1 MVQDPFA
8 LLSYLVE
15 HANESSMVPLKTS
28 KEIMI
33 LVKDSKYSFSIYLLE
48 GENVARIK
56 KDFLP
61 TTLHKVIYEVIDDLK
76 DRLSSDLS
84 DLEIARELDTA
95 KMMEIL
101 NPRRRERKEERRE
114 SNKQRERRPSS
125 SLEKLKV
132 NDNVHIFPLLKVGG
146 SFFSIVLETISG
158 GIFNIPE
165 PRPFLIKKEGREPY
179 TVRNLKSVYL
189 LLSQAKIDTFRE
201 GDPVT
206 DVEIEGGKLTFF
218 SALFLNE
225 TERDEGMK
233 EFTFMGRK
241 AKGVEREYLFFRL
254 SRSGSVRAYT
264 RKVISV
270 APDLNVGIGFFFWDG
285 KTLVRTGGID
295 LIKSHQDNTFT
306 LNEYILATSLIVS
319 SSLSTYSKVM
329 TGVMNMGISKKI
341 PSHLVK
347 DIMEIDTNPMSIS
360 PLVES
365 VSKDE
370 ISYYDPVE
378 YWYSV
383 DVLGREEPCH
393 CEEVSNYVNLRRT
406 AMSDLLASGWFK
418 DFLI

>member
-1 MVQDPFA
+1 
-8 LLSYLVE
+8 
-15 HANESSMVPLKTS
+15 MVPLKTS

-48 GENVARIK
+48 GENVARIR

-76 DRLSSDLS
+76 ERLSSDLS
-84 DLEIARELDTA
+84 DLEIARDLDTA
-95 KMMEIL
+95 KMMEML
-101 NPRRRERKEERRE
+101 NPRRRERKEERKE
-114 SNKQRERRPSS
+114 KAKQKERRSS
-125 SLEKLKV
+125 SALEKLKV
-132 NDNVHIFPLLKVGG
+132 NNNVHIFPLLKVGG
-146 SFFSIVLETISG
+146 SFFSIVLETVSG

-165 PRPFLIKKEGREPY
+165 SRPFLIKGEEREPY
-179 TVRNLKSVYL
+179 NVHNLKSIYL
-189 LLSQAKIDTFRE
+189 LLSQVKIDTFRE
-201 GDPVT
+201 GNPIT

-225 TERDEGMK
+225 TEKDEGMK

-241 AKGVEREYLFFRL
+241 AKGLERDYLFFRL

-264 RKVISV
+264 RKAISV
-270 APDLNVGIGFFFWDG
+270 APDLDVGIGFFFWDG

-295 LIKSHQDNTFT
+295 IVKSHEDNMLT
-306 LNEYILATSLIVS
+306 LNEYILSASLMIS
-319 SSLSTYSKVM
+319 SSLSTYSRAM
-329 TGVMNMGISKKI
+329 TGVMNMGISKRI

-378 YWYSV
+378 YWYAV
-383 DVLGREEPCH
+383 EVLGKDEPCH
-393 CEEVSNYVNLRRT
+393 CNEVSNYVNLRRT
-406 AMSDLLASGWFK
+406 ALSELIASGWFK